1 MSQKKLKIIV
11 FSDYICPF
19 CYIGFYRVEQ
29 LKENFDI
36 EVEWRPFEIHPETP
50 KEGTELKNLPFPKE
64 YLEMMMSNIV
74 KLADDVGITL
84 KLTDK
89 LPNSRLALYFS
100 EFARQK
106 GKFDEFHKLV
116 FDAYWKD
123 GQDIGNQDFLLSI
136 AESIGFKR
144 SEILEYIDSEEP
156 YEELKKSLRELRKY
170 GINGV
175 PTFIIGDR
183 IVVGAQPYEVF
194 ENVIRIGLETDPVL
208 L

>member
-1 MSQKKLKIIV
+1 MSQKKLKIVV

-29 LKENFDI
+29 LKEKFDL
-36 EVEWRPFEIHPETP
+36 EVEWQPFEIHPETP
-50 KEGTELKNLPFPKE
+50 KEGTELTSLPFPKE
-64 YLEMMMSNIV
+64 YLEMMKANIK
-74 KLADDVGITL
+74 KLADDVGVTF

-89 LPNSRLALYFS
+89 LPNSRMALYF
-100 EFARQK
+100 ARKK

-116 FDAYWKD
+116 LDSYWKE
-123 GQDIGNQDFLLSI
+123 GKDIGDQELLLSL
-136 AESIGFKR
+136 AELIGFKR
-144 SEILEYIDSEEP
+144 NEIFKYIDSEEP
-156 YEELKKSLRELRKY
+156 SKKLKESLNKLRKY

-194 ENVIRIGLETDPVL
+194 EKVVRKALEEYLVL
-208 L
+208 